1 MPKHKLTFKEFEHHT
16 EDAWDAADDDLIR
29 DAASKFS
36 IHPEHVKVLD
46 FCDHPNSYHRMG
58 REVVFLWK
66 RYVT

>member
-36 IHPEHVKVLD
+36 IHPEHVKVIVI
-46 FCDHPNSYHRMG
+46 FFDHLKSPSLECIVNS
-58 REVVFLWK
+58 
-66 RYVT
+66 